1 MDKRQLEQQ
10 IIERAWQDD
19 QFRQLLLEDPRRAIG
34 EMLGVELPSHLKIH
48 VLEERADS
56 LYLVLPPNPNGREE
70 APLSPEEL
78 DLVAGGSMFTVMGP
92 QRLSLC
98 LICP

>member
-1 MDKRQLEQQ
+1 MDKKQLESE
-10 IIERAWQDD
+10 IIERAWRDEG
-19 QFRQLLLEDPRRAIG
+19 FRQLLLADPKRAIG
-34 EMLGVELPSHLKIH
+34 EVLGWELPAHITIH
-48 VLEERADS
+48 VLEEQTDT
-56 LYLVLPPNPNGREE
+56 LYLVIPPNPNAKEE
-70 APLSPEEL
+70 KALSPEEL